1 MILGFVR
8 KTTHTFISVAV
19 TYSIFN
25 DIMHNFINKSL
36 EYIKRSLPWSLRFFS
51 GWTLKTKSTTAI
63 SFNDSC
69 ILIGWQAVFTIHWH
83 HEIPPWCTEEKINK
97 VVGDGWKV
105 MFFLYILQTGWPCL
119 IKTPSVLLYNP
130 HFRLCPLTGR
140 LKIKLQ
146 WATVME

>member
-8 KTTHTFISVAV
+8 KTTHRFISVAV
-19 TYSIFN
+19 TYSMFN

-36 EYIKRSLPWSLRFFS
+36 EYIKRSLAWSLQFFY
-51 GWTLKTKSTTAI
+51 GFEHLKPNQQLLFFLMTY
-63 SFNDSC
+63 
-69 ILIGWQAVFTIHWH
+69 VFWLDGKQYLHWH
-83 HEIPPWCTEEKINK
+83 HEIPTWCTEEKINK

-130 HFRLCPLTGR
+130 HFRLCPLTER

-146 WATVME
+146 CATVME